1 MATKIYT
8 KTGDKGT
15 TSLIGGTK
23 VPKSHLRIES
33 YGTIDELNSFIGLL
47 RDQLAQAGKAASIL
61 ASLQRHTAP
70 AEHPASAEHTAPAE
84 HPPSAGRTS
93 SAKHPSSA
101 DRISSPEPT
110 APGENSA
117 PAKHPSPAGPATPPA
132 TPQPPESESRLPD
145 LETIRAELLEIQDRL
160 FTIGSS
166 LACDPEKEPKL
177 MIPDLKEEDI
187 TALEKSIDRM
197 DNVLPAMKSFV
208 LPGGHIAVSTTHV
221 VRCVCRRAER
231 CCVRMQEEGLFVE
244 PLVIRYLNR
253 LSDYFFEAARY
264 TAYLLKTGELP
275 WKPRTQK
282 EPTM

>member
-1 MATKIYT
+1 MATRIYT

-23 VPKSHLRIES
+23 VPKSHLRIEA
-33 YGTIDELNSFIGLL
+33 YGTVDELNSFIGLL

-61 ASLQRHTAP
+61 ASLQ
-70 AEHPASAEHTAPAE
+70 
-84 HPPSAGRTS
+84 G
-93 SAKHPSSA
+93 HPSSGGHT
-101 DRISSPEPT
+101 SSGERLPPAGSVPPPGTTKPPT
-110 APGENSA
+110 GEN
-117 PAKHPSPAGPATPPA
+117 PASG
-132 TPQPPESESRLPD
+132 
-145 LETIRAELLEIQDRL
+145 LETISAGLLEIQDRL

-177 MIPDLKEEDI
+177 MIPDLKEDDI
-187 TALEKSIDRM
+187 TALEKSIDQM

-253 LSDYFFEAARY
+253 LSDYFFETARY
-264 TAYLLKTGELP
+264 TAHQLKVEELP
-275 WKPRTQK
+275 WKPRTS
-282 EPTM
+282 